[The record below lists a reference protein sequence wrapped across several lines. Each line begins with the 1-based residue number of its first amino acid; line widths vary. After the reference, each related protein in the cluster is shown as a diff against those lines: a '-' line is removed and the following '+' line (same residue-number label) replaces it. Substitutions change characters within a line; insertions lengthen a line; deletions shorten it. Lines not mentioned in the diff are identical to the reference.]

1 MTEIEKRKEILK
13 QRRDKEKVGK
23 GRSQIWGKKKKRQ
36 RRSPGR
42 VAIGKGKDLWAKM
55 WTDRGI

>member
-23 GRSQIWGKKKKRQ
+23 GRSQIWGKKKK
-36 RRSPGR
+36 
-42 VAIGKGKDLWAKM
+42 
-55 WTDRGI
+55 DREGALVGLR